1 MYTTKNI
8 RKPTASNKQNMLVQ
22 SLEHF
27 FTHKTNHE
35 QHMQQFLQLVE
46 KGPVISLRVIDWFV
60 TNYSREHDVKYM
72 TVSPNDGHK
81 RLFHVHESY
90 KVQLKAYSKRQ
101 FDPFCRRQ
109 RILFHYETKNR
120 DGKKEVQCV
129 KTTIG
134 QLNFFRWAIDNNVIQ
149 YIRKNSDNIEEE
161 MRQFVRA
168 QREEKRKHS
177 LNEQSNGSGCING
190 IDGRSSALGS
200 KSKTRRRMGGSSGS
214 ALHSPTA
221 TTSTGHHNNKTLR
234 KGTIVTNRIHTTV
247 FFS

>member
-1 MYTTKNI
+1 MHTTKNI
-8 RKPTASNKQNMLVQ
+8 RKPTASNKQNMLMQ

-35 QHMQQFLQLVE
+35 KHMQQFLKLVE
-46 KGPVISLRVIDWFV
+46 KGAVISLRVIDWFV

-72 TVSPNDGHK
+72 TVSPDDGHK

-109 RILFHYETKNR
+109 RILFHYELTSGDNNAKT
-120 DGKKEVQCV
+120 EVQSV

-134 QLNFFRWAIDNNVIQ
+134 QLNFFRWAIDNHVIQ
-149 YIRKNSDNIEEE
+149 YIQKNTDKIEDE
-161 MRQFVRA
+161 MRQFVRT
-168 QREEKRKHS
+168 QREEKRTHS
-177 LNEQSNGSGCING
+177 MNEHNNGSCGM
-190 IDGRSSALGS
+190 AS
-200 KSKTRRRMGGSSGS
+200 KSKTRRRIGGNSGS
-214 ALHSPTA
+214 TPHSPSA
-221 TTSTGHHNNKTLR
+221 ANTGNHNHHNKTLR
-234 KGTIVTNRIHTTV
+234 KGTIVTNRINTTV